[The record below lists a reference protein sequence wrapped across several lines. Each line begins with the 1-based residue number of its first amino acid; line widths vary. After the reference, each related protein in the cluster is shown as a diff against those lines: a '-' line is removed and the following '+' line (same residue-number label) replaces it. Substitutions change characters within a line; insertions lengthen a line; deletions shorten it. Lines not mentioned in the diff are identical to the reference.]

1 MPPRAATKAAM
12 PDRASVTDYKFSLV
26 WAVVSL
32 RADTAPYNKITSNMN
47 QTKLL
52 FLLITA
58 LAFASCRQT
67 ARQTVADAE
76 QPTDSTEAVTSADT
90 LRLVIIDKSISRSDS
105 VVQARII
112 NPNDYDVNYGQ
123 EYTIERETDGHWQQV
138 PFPKNFGF
146 TSVLSTIAAHDSAT
160 VYGHIRLL
168 HLATG
173 HYRLTKQIDGR
184 TLSDDFYIPSTITFP
199 TPVYR

>member
-1 MPPRAATKAAM
+1 MKQA
-12 PDRASVTDYKFSLV
+12 
-26 WAVVSL
+26 
-32 RADTAPYNKITSNMN
+32 
-47 QTKLL
+47 KLL
-52 FLLITA
+52 FLLIAA

-67 ARQTVADAE
+67 ARQAMVDAE

-90 LRLVIIDKSISRSDS
+90 LRLVIIDKSISRIDS

-112 NPNDYDVNYGQ
+112 NPNNYDVSCGQ
-123 EYTIERETDGHWQQV
+123 EYAIERETDGHWQQV

-146 TSVLSTIAAHDSAT
+146 TSVLSTVAAHDSAT

-168 HLATG
+168 HLTPG
-173 HYRLTKQIDGR
+173 HYRLTKQIGGR

>member
-1 MPPRAATKAAM
+1 MKQAKVLFFLIFA
-12 PDRASVTDYKFSLV
+12 LV
-26 WAVVSL
+26 L
-32 RADTAPYNKITSNMN
+32 
-47 QTKLL
+47 
-52 FLLITA
+52 
-58 LAFASCRQT
+58 ASCRPT
-67 ARQTVADAE
+67 ARQTVADVV

-90 LRLVIIDKSISRSDS
+90 LRLVIADKSLSQTDS

-112 NPNDYDVNYGQ
+112 NPNDYDVSYGQ

-138 PFPKNFGF
+138 PFPKDFGS
-146 TSVLSTIAAHDSAT
+146 SVLSTIAAHDSAT

-184 TLSDDFYIPSTITFP
+184 TLSDDFYIPAPSPSPHLSIGKKLLDK
-199 TPVYR
+199 VS

>member
-1 MPPRAATKAAM
+1 MKQA
-12 PDRASVTDYKFSLV
+12 
-26 WAVVSL
+26 
-32 RADTAPYNKITSNMN
+32 
-47 QTKLL
+47 KLL
-52 FLLITA
+52 FLLIAA
-58 LAFASCRQT
+58 LAFASCRPT

-76 QPTDSTEAVTSADT
+76 QPTDSIEAVTIKDT
-90 LRLVIIDKSISRSDS
+90 LRMLITDKSLSQTDS

-146 TSVLSTIAAHDSAT
+146 ASVLSTVAAHGSAT
-160 VYGHIRLL
+160 VYGHIGLL
-168 HLATG
+168 HLTPG

-184 TLSDDFYIPSTITFP
+184 TLSDDFYIRSGIKFP
-199 TPVYR
+199 TEIYR

>member
-1 MPPRAATKAAM
+1 
-12 PDRASVTDYKFSLV
+12 
-26 WAVVSL
+26 
-32 RADTAPYNKITSNMN
+32 MN
-47 QTKLL
+47 QQKLWRIA
-52 FLLITA
+52 FMM
-58 LAFASCRQT
+58 LAAFYLASCKPSARQT
-67 ARQTVADAE
+67 AAEAE
-76 QPTDSTEAVTSADT
+76 QSTDRTKVVTSADT
-90 LRLVIIDKSISRSDS
+90 LRLVIIDKSISRIDS

-123 EYTIERETDGHWQQV
+123 EYTIERETEGHWQQI

-146 TSVLSTIAAHDSAT
+146 TSVLSTVAAHGSAT
-160 VYGHIRLL
+160 VYGHIGLL
-168 HLATG
+168 HLTPG

>member
-1 MPPRAATKAAM
+1 MMLAAF
-12 PDRASVTDYKFSLV
+12 YL
-26 WAVVSL
+26 
-32 RADTAPYNKITSNMN
+32 
-47 QTKLL
+47 
-52 FLLITA
+52 
-58 LAFASCRQT
+58 ASCKPS
-67 ARQTVADAE
+67 ARQTVADE
-76 QPTDSTEAVTSADT
+76 KQPTDNTEAATSADT
-90 LRLVIIDKSISRSDS
+90 LRLVIIDKSISRIDS

-123 EYTIERETDGHWQQV
+123 EYTIERETEGHWQQI

-146 TSVLSTIAAHDSAT
+146 TSVLSTVAAHGSAT
-160 VYGHIRLL
+160 VYGHIGLL
-168 HLATG
+168 HLTPG

>member
-1 MPPRAATKAAM
+1 MKTMKLWRIAFMMLAA
-12 PDRASVTDYKFSLV
+12 FSL
-26 WAVVSL
+26 
-32 RADTAPYNKITSNMN
+32 
-47 QTKLL
+47 
-52 FLLITA
+52 
-58 LAFASCRQT
+58 ASCKPS
-67 ARQTVADAE
+67 ARQTLVDAG
-76 QPTDSTEAVTSADT
+76 QSTDSTEAVTSADT

-146 TSVLSTIAAHDSAT
+146 TSVLSTVAAHDSAT

-168 HLATG
+168 HLTPG

>member
-1 MPPRAATKAAM
+1 MKQA
-12 PDRASVTDYKFSLV
+12 
-26 WAVVSL
+26 
-32 RADTAPYNKITSNMN
+32 
-47 QTKLL
+47 KLL
-52 FLLITA
+52 FLLIAA
-58 LAFASCRQT
+58 LAFASCRPT

-90 LRLVIIDKSISRSDS
+90 LRLVIIDKSISRIDS

-123 EYTIERETDGHWQQV
+123 EYAIERETDGHWQQV
-138 PFPKNFGF
+138 P
-146 TSVLSTIAAHDSAT
+146 
-160 VYGHIRLL
+160 
-168 HLATG
+168 

>member
-1 MPPRAATKAAM
+1 MKQAG
-12 PDRASVTDYKFSLV
+12 
-26 WAVVSL
+26 
-32 RADTAPYNKITSNMN
+32 
-47 QTKLL
+47 LL
-52 FLLITA
+52 FLLIVA
-58 LAFASCRQT
+58 LAFASCRPT
-67 ARQTVADAE
+67 ARQAVADAE
-76 QPTDSTEAVTSADT
+76 QPTDNTEAATSADT
-90 LRLVIIDKSISRSDS
+90 LRLVIIDKSISRIDS

-123 EYTIERETDGHWQQV
+123 EYTIELETDGHWQQV

-146 TSVLSTIAAHDSAT
+146 ASVLSTVAAHDSAT
-160 VYGHIRLL
+160 VYGHIGLL
-168 HLATG
+168 HLAPG